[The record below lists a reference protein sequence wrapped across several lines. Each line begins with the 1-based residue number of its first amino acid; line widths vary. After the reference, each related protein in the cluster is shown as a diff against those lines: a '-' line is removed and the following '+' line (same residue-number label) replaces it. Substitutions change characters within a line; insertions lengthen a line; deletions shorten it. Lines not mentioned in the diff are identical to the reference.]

1 MLGIR
6 RNSSFGFR
14 QCGQRQISSQ
24 QRASNDELRD
34 KVPMSWLDDLRSVDF
49 NEPAEWPSW
58 FVVVVSLL
66 GSAALIFGGWQF
78 LLRDQRLILDSEQ
91 AYEAE
96 LRQTFT
102 YKKGMVVNLP
112 AYRAQMV
119 EIEEML
125 AELVQQLPDSS
136 EVPSLL
142 IAITEAGARRGL
154 EFVVFDPQEEELG
167 DFYSTLPIL
176 MEVRGG
182 YHQLANFISDLA
194 QMPRIVTVGDM
205 EITADEE
212 GTLTSSLVVKTYSY
226 LSGGV

>member
-1 MLGIR
+1 M
-6 RNSSFGFR
+6 N
-14 QCGQRQISSQ
+14 
-24 QRASNDELRD
+24 
-34 KVPMSWLDDLRSVDF
+34 WLDDLRGVDL
-49 NEPAEWPSW
+49 NEPAEWPPW
-58 FVVVVSLL
+58 FVVGLSLL
-66 GSAALIFGGWQF
+66 GCAVLILGGWQF
-78 LLRDQRLILDSEQ
+78 LLRDQRLSLDYEQ

-102 YKKGMVVNLP
+102 IKKGMVVNLP

-119 EIEEML
+119 EIEGML
-125 AELVQQLPDSS
+125 AELVRQLPDSS
-136 EVPSLL
+136 EVASLL

-154 EFVVFDPQEEELG
+154 EFVVFDPKEEELG

-182 YHQLANFISDLA
+182 YHQLASFISDLA

-226 LSGGV
+226 LSGGL

>member
-1 MLGIR
+1 
-6 RNSSFGFR
+6 
-14 QCGQRQISSQ
+14 
-24 QRASNDELRD
+24 
-34 KVPMSWLDDLRSVDF
+34 MSWLDDLRSVDF

-66 GSAALIFGGWQF
+66 GCGALIFGGWQF
-78 LLRDQRLILDSEQ
+78 LLRDQRVTLDYER

>member
-1 MLGIR
+1 
-6 RNSSFGFR
+6 
-14 QCGQRQISSQ
+14 
-24 QRASNDELRD
+24 
-34 KVPMSWLDDLRSVDF
+34 VSWLADLRGVDI
-49 NEPAEWPSW
+49 NDPAEWPPW

-66 GSAALIFGGWQF
+66 VCAALIVGGWQF
-78 LLRDQRLILDSEQ
+78 LIRDQRLSLEHER
-91 AYEAE
+91 AHEAE

-102 YKKGMVVNLP
+102 IKKGMVVNLP

-119 EIEEML
+119 EIETML
-125 AELVQQLPDSS
+125 ADLVQQLPDSS

-154 EFVVFDPQEEELG
+154 EFVVFDPQEQELG

-176 MEVRGG
+176 MEVKGG

-205 EITADEE
+205 EITADEA
-212 GTLTSSLVVKTYSY
+212 GVLTSSLVVKTYSY
-226 LSGGV
+226 LSGGL

>member
-1 MLGIR
+1 MLVIR
-6 RNSSFGFR
+6 RNSSFGFHR
-14 QCGQRQISSQ
+14 FDQRLASSH
-24 QRASNDELRD
+24 QRASNDELR
-34 KVPMSWLDDLRSVDF
+34 VRAPMSWLDDLRSVDF
-49 NEPAEWPSW
+49 NEPAEWPPW

-66 GSAALIFGGWQF
+66 GCGVLIFGGWQF
-78 LLRDQRLILDSEQ
+78 LLRDQRLSLDYEQ
-91 AYEAE
+91 AQEAE
-96 LRQTFT
+96 LRQTYT
-102 YKKGMVVNLP
+102 IKKGMVVNLP
-112 AYRAQMV
+112 AYQAQMV

-142 IAITEAGARRGL
+142 RAITEAGARRGL

-194 QMPRIVTVGDM
+194 QMPRIVTVGDL
-205 EITADEE
+205 EITADEQ

-226 LSGGV
+226 LSGGL

>member
-1 MLGIR
+1 
-6 RNSSFGFR
+6 
-14 QCGQRQISSQ
+14 
-24 QRASNDELRD
+24 
-34 KVPMSWLDDLRSVDF
+34 MSWLDDLRSVDF
-49 NEPAEWPSW
+49 NEPAEWPPW

-66 GSAALIFGGWQF
+66 GCGALIFGGWQF
-78 LLRDQRLILDSEQ
+78 LLRDQRVTLDYER

-102 YKKGMVVNLP
+102 IKKG
-112 AYRAQMV
+112 MV

-125 AELVQQLPDSS
+125 AELVKQLPDSS

-142 IAITEAGARRGL
+142 RAITEAGARRGL

-194 QMPRIVTVGDM
+194 QMPRIVTVEDL
-205 EITADEE
+205 EITAEE
-212 GTLTSSLVVKTYSY
+212 QGTLTSSLVVKTYSY
-226 LSGGV
+226 LSGGL